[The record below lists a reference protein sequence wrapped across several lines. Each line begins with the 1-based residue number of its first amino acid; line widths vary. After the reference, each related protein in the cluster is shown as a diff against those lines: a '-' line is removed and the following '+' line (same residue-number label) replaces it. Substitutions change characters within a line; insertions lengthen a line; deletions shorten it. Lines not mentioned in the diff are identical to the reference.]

1 MVSQFFL
8 FTGTITQERLS
19 WIEESLKFF
28 FMKVYPESLLHH
40 AKKDDFAFTFF
51 LTGDSL
57 YSLIDPATQP
67 LWEIILSLPSVRI
80 ICDRQELDL
89 RGITVERLKMRNPD
103 QVIDHNSLG
112 LNGRQSFW
120 KDVVKL
126 ARQNEQPAPSTI
138 GYLQLDSPYMH
149 RPALYP
155 LLCLSAALE
164 VHASIDLYA
173 YLDGVHLGHTGQN
186 PTDAENIGA
195 GLEDLNDR
203 AGKRGLQCQMIACGR
218 CATARGYSTWDDGQ
232 GAVISTCAIRPFK
245 IRDMNAIVEQFRRNH
260 IILGESAG
268 DIHLRRETS
277 GSSAFNRADKGTP
290 SPPVTI
296 LVTKNPYGSEKAYGA
311 LSLAVACAHEE
322 VTTRVVFIEEGAHA
336 LTGTHV
342 IDPES
347 RIFNVQELIDVIAGT
362 ENLQMYAFTP
372 SLQMRNLPKNK
383 KLTAVLDLGVPEL
396 GQILFYP
403 AGNSLAD
410 HQRIIFF

>member
-1 MVSQFFL
+1 MASQFFL

-19 WIEESLKFF
+19 WIEEGLKFF
-28 FMKVYPESLLHH
+28 FMRLYPESLLHH
-40 AKKDDFAFTFF
+40 AKKDDFAFTFL

-57 YSLIDPATQP
+57 YSLIDPGTQP
-67 LWEIILSLPSVRI
+67 LWEILLSLPSVRI
-80 ICDRQELDL
+80 ICDRKELDL
-89 RGITVERLKMRNPD
+89 RGIAVERLKMRNPD

-126 ARQNEQPAPSTI
+126 ARQNEEPAPSTI

-149 RPALYP
+149 RTALYP

-186 PTDAENIGA
+186 PTDAQNIGA

-203 AGKRGLQCQMIACGR
+203 AAKRGLQCQMIACGR

-232 GAVISTCAIRPFK
+232 GAVISTCAIRPFR
-245 IRDMNAIVEQFRRNH
+245 IREMNAIVEQFKRNH

-268 DIHLRRETS
+268 DIQLRRDNP
-277 GSSAFNRADKGTP
+277 SSAFNRPERG
-290 SPPVTI
+290 SQLPPITI
-296 LVTKNPYGSEKAYGA
+296 LITKTPYGSERTYGA
-311 LSLAVACAHEE
+311 LSLAAACAHEGI
-322 VTTRVVFIEEGAHA
+322 TTRVVFIEDGVHA
-336 LTGTHV
+336 LTGTQV

-362 ENLQMYAFTP
+362 ANLQMYAFTP
-372 SLQMRNLPKNK
+372 SLQMRNLAKNR
-383 KLTAVLDLGVPEL
+383 KLTAVLDLGIPEL

-403 AGNSLAD
+403 AGNSFAD